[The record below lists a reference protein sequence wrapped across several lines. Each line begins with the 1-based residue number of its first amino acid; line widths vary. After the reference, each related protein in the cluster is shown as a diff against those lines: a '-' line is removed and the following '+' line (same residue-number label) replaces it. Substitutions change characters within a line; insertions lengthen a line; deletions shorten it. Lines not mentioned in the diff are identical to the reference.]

1 MLKLRVALAALTVLA
16 ACNRSAPDRE
26 VAVSQTPREQQD
38 IAGAMQ
44 PLTADSAVSRPSRVS
59 HPRPSG
65 TPAQRHTATRVHKR
79 STRAPRA
86 QTPERPDSASAPA
99 EVSAQAGQR
108 GDSSVPRD
116 SSATR
121 DSSVSRDSLP
131 PRDSG
136 SSTVSVAIA
145 DSSTGTDST
154 TRDSSTARD
163 SSSSRD
169 TSASSDTLGYKSYS
183 GTTST
188 PPASAANM
196 VAAGTVIPVSLED
209 SVNSRVDTWG
219 KQITGKVMQNV
230 TGPNGEVLVGAGSP
244 LRLTVTRIM
253 AARGH
258 GKGAIEILADSIT
271 VDGRARKLEA
281 RIESVPYELRGRGVT
296 GEDAAKVGVGAA
308 GGAVV
313 GGVVTGKTKGAVI
326 GGVVGAAAGAAVA
339 SQTST
344 KDVVV
349 AARTPVQVV
358 LTAPLVIR

>member
-1 MLKLRVALAALTVLA
+1 MLKLSVALAALTVLT

-26 VAVSQTPREQQD
+26 VAANQAPREQQD
-38 IAGAMQ
+38 VAGATQ

-59 HPRPSG
+59 PARASG
-65 TPAQRHTATRVHKR
+65 TLAERHSAARVHKR
-79 STRAPRA
+79 RTLPPRT
-86 QTPERPDSASAPA
+86 QSLERPDSASASS

-108 GDSSVPRD
+108 GDSSVIRD
-116 SSATR
+116 SSVTSESSVSS
-121 DSSVSRDSLP
+121 DSSVSRNSVP
-131 PRDSG
+131 ATDSG
-136 SSTVSVAIA
+136 PSTVSVA
-145 DSSTGTDST
+145 
-154 TRDSSTARD
+154 TRNSSTARD

-169 TSASSDTLGYKSYS
+169 SSASSDTLGYKSYP

-188 PPASAANM
+188 LPASAANM

-209 SVNSRVDTWG
+209 SVDSRVDTWG

-349 AARTPVQVV
+349 AARTQVQVV
-358 LTAPLVIR
+358 LTAPLIIR

>member
-1 MLKLRVALAALTVLA
+1 MSKLRVALAALAVLTG
-16 ACNRSAPDRE
+16 CNRSAPDRE
-26 VAVSQTPREQQD
+26 VAASQTPREQQD
-38 IAGAMQ
+38 IAGATQ
-44 PLTADSAVSRPSRVS
+44 PLTADSAAPMPSRVS
-59 HPRPSG
+59 PPRSSG
-65 TPAQRHTATRVHKR
+65 TLAERHTATRVHKR
-79 STRAPRA
+79 RTVQPPSRA
-86 QTPERPDSASAPA
+86 PERPDSASAAA
-99 EVSAQAGQR
+99 EVSARAGQR
-108 GDSSVPRD
+108 GDSSV
-116 SSATR
+116 
-121 DSSVSRDSLP
+121 
-131 PRDSG
+131 
-136 SSTVSVAIA
+136 
-145 DSSTGTDST
+145 
-154 TRDSSTARD
+154 
-163 SSSSRD
+163 SRD
-169 TSASSDTLGYKSYS
+169 TSVSSDTLGYKSYP
-183 GTTST
+183 GTTNT
-188 PPASAANM
+188 PPAPAPAANM

-339 SQTST
+339 SQTAT